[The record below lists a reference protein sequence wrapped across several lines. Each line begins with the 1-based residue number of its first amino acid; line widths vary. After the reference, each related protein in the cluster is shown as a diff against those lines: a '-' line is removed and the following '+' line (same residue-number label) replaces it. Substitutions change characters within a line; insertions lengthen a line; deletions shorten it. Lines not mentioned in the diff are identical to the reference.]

1 MKMTVKEAFEISG
14 HGIPDGARLIAHFIF
29 GGSDFTASDV
39 RRFWSWR
46 CITELG
52 HFLNGKWEPDKLN
65 EDDPADPIRVISAV
79 SINLCNLPA
88 ADCFDELPEA
98 VRTHPDVVA
107 RLNKEAQ
114 P

>member
-14 HGIPDGARLIAHFIF
+14 HGIPEGARLTAHFLF
-29 GGSDFTASDV
+29 AGNLTASDV
-39 RRFWSWR
+39 KRYWTWR
-46 CITELG
+46 CVTELG
-52 HFLNGKWEPDKLN
+52 HFLNGQWERDKLN
-65 EDDPADPIRVISAV
+65 EDDPTDPIRVVSAV

-98 VRTHPDVVA
+98 VRTHPDVAA
-107 RLNKEAQ
+107 RLNQEAQ